1 LNAGV
6 PRPRRYLRLFLV
18 GCFLFALPT
27 ATSSATSRV
36 AYPAKLSVTGGVTI
50 TTVHDFTSDC
60 GPGQAWTIQAE
71 AEVNIHGRIEVEVIG
86 NKQVQSTAAITP
98 GGAVN
103 TNALTNFHETNYCP
117 PEEPVSQDP
126 PPVCK
131 RHMGS
136 GVASLSLGR
145 APWLV
150 SLGIGR
156 KGGGEQDQ
164 SCIGAPVIG
173 PKPTGA
179 QIEALQSDYEA
190 IALPLDLKPN
200 QFKGL
205 RVGKK
210 LSSRIKVNGPCERT
224 TATASTFRDDV
235 CTVSGSFNAVVKRL
249 PGKGRG
255 INVGG

>member
-1 LNAGV
+1 VL
-6 PRPRRYLRLFLV
+6 RPLRYIGLLLLV
-18 GCFLFALPT
+18 CFLFALPT

-60 GPGQAWTIQAE
+60 GPGQAWTIQAK

-86 NKQVQSTAAITP
+86 NKQVQSTVAVTP

-103 TNALTNFHETNYCP
+103 TNTLTDFHETNYCP
-117 PEEPVSQDP
+117 PEDPVSQDP

-131 RHMGS
+131 RHTGT
-136 GVASLSLGR
+136 GGASLSLGR

-150 SLGIGR
+150 SLGISR
-156 KGGGEQDQ
+156 KGGGEQDP
-164 SCIGAPVIG
+164 SCIGAPVLG
-173 PKPTGA
+173 PKPPGA
-179 QIEALQSDYEA
+179 QVEALQSDYEA
-190 IALPLDLKPN
+190 IVLPLDLEPN

-210 LSSRIKVNGPCERT
+210 LSSRIKVNGPCKRT

-235 CTVSGSFNAVVKRL
+235 CTVSGSFAAVVKRL

-255 INVGG
+255 INVG

>member
-1 LNAGV
+1 ML
-6 PRPRRYLRLFLV
+6 RPRRYLGLLLL
-18 GCFLFALPT
+18 GCFLFALPA

-36 AYPAKLSVTGGVTI
+36 AYPAKLSVTGSVTI
-50 TTVHDFTSDC
+50 TTVHDFTSNC
-60 GPGQAWTIQAE
+60 GPGQAWTIQAK
-71 AEVNIHGRIEVEVIG
+71 AEVNIHGPIEVEVIG
-86 NKQVQSTAAITP
+86 NKQVQSTAAINP

-103 TNALTNFHETNYCP
+103 ANTLTDFHETNYCP
-117 PEEPVSQDP
+117 PEDPVSQDP

-131 RHMGS
+131 RHTGS

-145 APWLV
+145 APLPV

-156 KGGGEQDQ
+156 KGGGSQDP
-164 SCIGAPVIG
+164 SCSGAPVLG
-173 PKPTGA
+173 PKPIGA

-190 IALPLDLKPN
+190 IVLPLDLKPN

-205 RVGKK
+205 PVGKK
-210 LSSRIKVNGPCERT
+210 LSSRIKVNGPCKQT

-235 CTVSGSFNAVVKRL
+235 CTVSGSFAAVVKRL

-255 INVGG
+255 INVG